1 MGAVRGATLRNS
13 ERAIV
18 ADLLEAILIIPV
30 RVLSRWLPVRTAEFG
45 GSKKERRPK
54 PPLRRRA
61 LKLRLRKTAVFL
73 GLSNFVRF
81 LRALRLDPG
90 RGPATSAFFIDVS
103 RPSSFPGLRPFRRQT
118 PELRSIRLV
127 GPSGSRLSDPGS
139 FAAEA
144 AIEPDLSQPEL
155 RPVCRPVE
163 ARASWR
169 LSRGIAFPSRVTL

>member
-1 MGAVRGATLRNS
+1 MAAVRGATLPNS

-18 ADLLEAILIIPV
+18 ADLKGC
-30 RVLSRWLPVRTAEFG
+30 TAEFG
-45 GSKKERRPK
+45 GQKKERRPK

-61 LKLRLRKTAVFL
+61 LKLRLRRTAVLL
-73 GLSNFVRF
+73 GLFNFVRS
-81 LRALRLDPG
+81 LRALRLDSG
-90 RGPATSAFFIDVS
+90 RGPTTSAFFIDVS
-103 RPSSFPGLRPFRRQT
+103 RPSSFPGLNPFRCQA

-127 GPSGSRLSDPGS
+127 GPSGSRLPDPGP

-144 AIEPDLSQPEL
+144 AIEPDLPQPEL

-169 LSRGIAFPSRVTL
+169 LSQGIAFPSRVTL